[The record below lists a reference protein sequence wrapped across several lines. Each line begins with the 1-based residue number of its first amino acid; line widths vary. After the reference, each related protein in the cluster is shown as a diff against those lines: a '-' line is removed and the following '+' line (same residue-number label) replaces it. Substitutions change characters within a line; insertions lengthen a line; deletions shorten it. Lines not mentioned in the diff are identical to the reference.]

1 MVPFWGTL
9 INAIILCSSAVN
21 LSIAD
26 AMVSSLNVT
35 FNYIY
40 MLDNDWPFGE
50 LYCKISQFI
59 ATLSISASV
68 FTLMAI
74 SIDRWV
80 NKAQRRSGITVKCD
94 ANKIKYCTL
103 PLHAYIYEHA
113 RSTHFVSTLCHYK
126 PFYVAITASLVFS
139 NGHAVSDMLP
149 LWSRWNRVWVSGA
162 IWALP
167 RSFG

>member
-1 MVPFWGTL
+1 MYNIANITRIWFITINLLTNHVINIHVIIYYNIYPYTQFILNTFYYNIYNKFNQYPFKCLL
-9 INAIILCSSAVN
+9 IYINIFLFIYSFSLPVVN

-74 SIDRWV
+74 SIDR
-80 NKAQRRSGITVKCD
+80 
-94 ANKIKYCTL
+94 
-103 PLHAYIYEHA
+103 
-113 RSTHFVSTLCHYK
+113 
-126 PFYVAITASLVFS
+126 
-139 NGHAVSDMLP
+139 
-149 LWSRWNRVWVSGA
+149 
-162 IWALP
+162 
-167 RSFG
+167 

>member
-1 MVPFWGTL
+1 MF
-9 INAIILCSSAVN
+9 INIHKYMFVYLFFSLPVVN

-74 SIDRWV
+74 SIDR
-80 NKAQRRSGITVKCD
+80 
-94 ANKIKYCTL
+94 
-103 PLHAYIYEHA
+103 
-113 RSTHFVSTLCHYK
+113 
-126 PFYVAITASLVFS
+126 
-139 NGHAVSDMLP
+139 
-149 LWSRWNRVWVSGA
+149 
-162 IWALP
+162 
-167 RSFG
+167 

>member
-1 MVPFWGTL
+1 MYNIANITHIWFMTINLLTNHVINIHVINYYNIYPYIKYILNTFNYNIYNKFNQSPFKCLL
-9 INAIILCSSAVN
+9 IYINIFLFIYSFSLPVVN

-74 SIDRWV
+74 SIDR
-80 NKAQRRSGITVKCD
+80 
-94 ANKIKYCTL
+94 
-103 PLHAYIYEHA
+103 
-113 RSTHFVSTLCHYK
+113 
-126 PFYVAITASLVFS
+126 
-139 NGHAVSDMLP
+139 
-149 LWSRWNRVWVSGA
+149 
-162 IWALP
+162 
-167 RSFG
+167 